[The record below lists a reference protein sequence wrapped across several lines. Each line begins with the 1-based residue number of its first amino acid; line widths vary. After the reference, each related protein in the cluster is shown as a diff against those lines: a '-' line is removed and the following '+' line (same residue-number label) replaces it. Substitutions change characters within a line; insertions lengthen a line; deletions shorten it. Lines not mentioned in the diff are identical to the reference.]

1 MTIVYQILYL
11 AFVLLM
17 VAIVFITVYFIML
30 TIKNLYLNYKILKKH
45 KKKFKLPA
53 WIPYTIKNTRYI
65 KIVDFVKW
73 VIIDILRGKDKL
85 RLWGIWAFTG
95 YYGEGKTM
103 GCVQF
108 AKYLQ
113 KQYPHRDIKIFS
125 NIHILGQVRRVEN
138 WEELLHLP
146 KNSIFIYDESQADW
160 SCNIGVNSFPEDFL
174 RRITQCRKKQF
185 AMFMTSPKFNRMN
198 INLRES
204 VNFVIECKNILQVD
218 RWFKYTFYR
227 AEDYEQYHENKLKLM
242 LNKYLQMSFVISDKD
257 YKLYNTV
264 EEVETIKKEEV
275 KLSKKETTDLNLVL
289 KSFRNDLIREMEL
302 KIKNELK
309 NVS

>member
-1 MTIVYQILYL
+1 MFIVKQILYIL
-11 AFVLLM
+11 LVILLSLIIVL
-17 VAIVFITVYFIML
+17 FSYFIL
-30 TIKNLYLNYKILKKH
+30 RTLILILGGNRLHGEHKFQEHWQHSKDLIKEH
-45 KKKFKLPA
+45 
-53 WIPYTIKNTRYI
+53 RYF

-73 VIIDILRGKDKL
+73 VLIDIKRGKDKL

-108 AKYLQ
+108 AKHLQ

-125 NIHILGQVRRVEN
+125 NIEVKGQVRRVLN
-138 WEELLHLP
+138 WEELLDLP
-146 KNSIFIYDESQADW
+146 PNSIFIYDESQADW
-160 SCNIGVNSFPEDFL
+160 SCNIGANGFPEDFL

-204 VNFVIECKNILQVD
+204 VNFVIECKNIFQFD

-227 AEDYEQYHENKLKLM
+227 AEDFEQYHENKIKLM
-242 LNKYLQMSFVISDKD
+242 LNKYLQMSFVVNDSD
-257 YKLYNTV
+257 YGLYNTV
-264 EEVETIKKEEV
+264 EEVETIKNEDV
-275 KLSKKETTDLNLVL
+275 KLKKVETNMIQDIL
-289 KSFRNDLIREMEL
+289 KKFRNEIIKEVEL
-302 KIKNELK
+302 KLK
-309 NVS
+309 NVC